1 MKTRRKTQ
9 KVEKPRRLNP
19 DGNPNKKN
27 KNANKEK
34 IQNNCIQEVMDKR
47 VLEGYL
53 SILEVLTLALLTGGL
68 DILVFPIAPEPIC
81 KHIDYQSSVSNC
93 QYKNKSYL
101 INCQELQQQLYQS

>member
-1 MKTRRKTQ
+1 MVTPTRKIKTQ
-9 KVEKPRRLNP
+9 I
-19 DGNPNKKN
+19 KK
-27 KNANKEK
+27 KYR
-34 IQNNCIQEVMDKR
+34 ITVSEVMDKR

-93 QYKNKSYL
+93 QYKINL
-101 INCQELQQQLYQS
+101 I